1 MDPEEKPAEEIA
13 QQAVE
18 IAASLYGVVPRTKLL
33 RSGRSHVF
41 RLDFSD
47 GRESKLLKIAR
58 ISCEGD
64 VLREQQILPALYLR
78 GFEVPRIE
86 YTQENADFG
95 VPFTIMDFVEG
106 VGLEGIGGMAPPVAR
121 AAYEHI
127 GHFMARL
134 SVLDA
139 QTIPG
144 AQPPTVIYE
153 FLECNRTEYREV
165 LRLHPRCTPRMTEL
179 FERGYDLQH
188 ETTGFAHWDG
198 MQVITDGLQTFTVID
213 WGIAGVGNRL
223 FDLSMFLM
231 WHGFSVAQMHRR
243 PLYPEWRAAVLHGY
257 SGGRSMTRAMR
268 TRLHLLGMSFSLRQ
282 AMALAQ
288 DNHPRTDD
296 FLTYIEAEDIA
307 FQAAA

>member
-1 MDPEEKPAEEIA
+1 MNQEEQPAAEIA
-13 QQAVE
+13 QQAVK
-18 IAASLYGVVPRTKLL
+18 ISVSLYGVVPRTQLL

-41 RLDFSD
+41 RLDFRD

-64 VLREQQILPALYLR
+64 VLREQLILPALHLR

-86 YTQENADFG
+86 YTQEHADFG

-106 VGLEGIGGMAPPVAR
+106 VGLEGIGGMAPAVAR

-144 AQPPTVIYE
+144 AQSPTVIYE

-165 LRLHPRCTPRMTEL
+165 LKLHPRCTARMTEL

-198 MQVITDGLQTFTVID
+198 MQVITDGLHTFTVID

-231 WHGFSVAQMHRR
+231 WHGFSVAHMHSR
-243 PLYPEWRAAVLHGY
+243 PLYSEWRAAVLHGY
-257 SGGRSMTRAMR
+257 SEGRPMTAAMR
-268 TRLHLLGMSFSLRQ
+268 TRLHLLGMSFGLRQ
-282 AMALAQ
+282 AMAMAQ
-288 DNHPRTDD
+288 NNHPRTDD
-296 FLTYIEAEDIA
+296 FLTYLESEDIA
-307 FQAAA
+307 IQSGS